1 MEDEY
6 YHEFLEKEK
15 EYFLDMLVLEKGY
28 DNLITEKAVF
38 RPFDTKEEDTNR
50 ARRGWNTTDA
60 DYPLGFNLTLKI
72 PKAYI
77 RRLNSKDAKDSR
89 DICENILPGLAKGFF
104 TGKYTSED
112 SIEAIVFE
120 SQDERTG
127 EEIFEIC
134 ISVVYDEPGILLE
147 DHPMMC

>member
-28 DNLITEKAVF
+28 DNLIAENAVF
-38 RPFDTKEEDTNR
+38 KPFDTKEEDTNR
-50 ARRGWNTTDA
+50 ARRGWKTTDA
-60 DYPLGFNLTLKI
+60 DYPLGFNFTLKI
-72 PKAYI
+72 PKAYV
-77 RRLNSKDAKDSR
+77 RRLNCKGAKDSR
-89 DICENILPGLAKGFF
+89 DICENILPGLAKNFF
-104 TGKYTSED
+104 SGKYTSED
-112 SIEAIVFE
+112 SIEAIVFD
-120 SQDERTG
+120 SVDERTG
-127 EEIFEIC
+127 EEIFEVC